1 MFPVHPMNYLVQLV
15 REMFL
20 IITFM
25 CLELS
30 SVVMMSPSVV
40 VGVRVISKEL
50 AIFLSIKLF
59 HL

>member
-1 MFPVHPMNYLVQLV
+1 MQLV
-15 REMFL
+15 REMFI

-40 VGVRVISKEL
+40 VGMRVISKEL